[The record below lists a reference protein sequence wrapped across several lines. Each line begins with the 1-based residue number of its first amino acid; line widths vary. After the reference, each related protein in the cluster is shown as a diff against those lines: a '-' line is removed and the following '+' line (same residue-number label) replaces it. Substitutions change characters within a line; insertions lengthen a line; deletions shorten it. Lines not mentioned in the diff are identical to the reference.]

1 MDIWKRA
8 QIGARWMRDSFASWF
23 ATSWLYLI
31 LWGVVLGAFVVLLY
45 IDGKFSRSLAPDS
58 VDPLSFQAMGWVYRF
73 FAAAFLMAA
82 ARCVIKGIPGKKTFH
97 RLGAFA
103 SVIVCLHAFGFGFEA
118 LSDRRDQAMSIRE
131 VAQIAETSN
140 EDLIATLESRKAQID
155 ADLVAAVE
163 PLNAEI
169 RQYITDGLNNDDLA
183 DDTRARRNAIQDQAA
198 ADKRAIDEQIMQLVM
213 SGAETRTE
221 AVETVADAQPWH
233 PLFVGMAQVTSWSRE
248 PTDWAIYLNAIGF
261 VIFWVLLA
269 ESLVIFLPERI
280 YLMHMHD
287 ADQAKKSDAAKKGWD
302 TRKQAEEDERNKL
315 QIADAGYWSLKIVK
329 ALNNGMPKR
338 TVKGTMR
345 TFFSNMDPDAVKV
358 RLTRL
363 MDARLELPK
372 GFYQDGNGN
381 VKRADR
387 AIKRGFLS
395 EDRKTYLM
403 QEHIDYILMQGD
415 YAPKKEEKPKQEVN
429 GKDHSTELTI
439 PELGADDNADRP
451 QA

>member
-8 QIGARWMRDSFASWF
+8 ETGARWMRDSFASWF

-31 LWGVVLGAFVVLLY
+31 LWGVVGVAFCVLLY

-58 VDPLSFQAMGWVYRF
+58 VDPLSFQAMGWAYRF

-82 ARCVIKGIPGKKTFH
+82 ARCVFKGIPGRWTF
-97 RLGAFA
+97 RLLGVFA

-118 LSDRRDQAMSIRE
+118 LSDRRDQAMAVRE
-131 VAQIAETSN
+131 VAAIAETSN
-140 EDLIATLESRKAQID
+140 ADLIATLEARKAQID
-155 ADLVAAVE
+155 ADLDAAVE

-183 DDTRARRNAIQDQAA
+183 DDTRERRNAIQDQAA
-198 ADKRAIDEQIMQLVM
+198 ADKREIDNQIMQLVM

-248 PTDWAIYLNAIGF
+248 PSDWSIYLNAIAF
-261 VIFWVLLA
+261 VVFWVLLA

-280 YLMHMHD
+280 YVMHLND
-287 ADQAKKSDAAKKGWD
+287 AEYARRSAASKKGWQD
-302 TRKQAEEDERNKL
+302 KKDAEEAERNQLK
-315 QIADAGYWSLKIVK
+315 IDDGPYWSLKIIK

-345 TFFSNMDPDAVKV
+345 TFFSSMEPDAVKV

-372 GFYQDGNGN
+372 GFYKDGKGN

-387 AIKRGFLS
+387 AIERGFLA
-395 EDRKTYLM
+395 EDHKTYLM
-403 QEHIDYILMQGD
+403 QDHIDYILMEGEH
-415 YAPKKEEKPKQEVN
+415 APKEEAKPKQEMN
-429 GKDHSTELTI
+429 GKDHSTDVTL
-439 PELGADDNADRP
+439 PELGADDADRP
-451 QA
+451 AA